1 MKKNKTI
8 YIAGKVTGE
17 DLAKC
22 TMKFGEAQVK
32 IEALGYEVINP
43 LQLISDIHTPWQLA
57 MRMCISKLM
66 TCHAVYVLED
76 AKRSR
81 GAKIEME
88 LARGI
93 EIPLLVNFK
102 EFEKWSNLQPTP

>member
-1 MKKNKTI
+1 MKI

-22 TMKFGEAQVK
+22 TMKFGAAQVK
-32 IEALGYEVINP
+32 IEALGYQVVNP
-43 LQLISDIHTPWQLA
+43 LQLITNIHMPWQTA
-57 MRMCISKLM
+57 MRICISELV

-76 AKRSR
+76 AKRSK
-81 GAKIEME
+81 GAKVELE
-88 LARGI
+88 LAKGI

-102 EFEKWSNLQPTP
+102 EFEKWSNLQPTQ